1 MVTDGERTIT
11 ASLIWAFGTG
21 SRGQSYLF
29 MQNGGYRESRV
40 TYFSS
45 LQNLK
50 FTPTRA
56 LLHPRDLPEAVSRQG
71 GAPLAPQF
79 P

>member
-1 MVTDGERTIT
+1 
-11 ASLIWAFGTG
+11 
-21 SRGQSYLF
+21 

-45 LQNLK
+45 LQNLN